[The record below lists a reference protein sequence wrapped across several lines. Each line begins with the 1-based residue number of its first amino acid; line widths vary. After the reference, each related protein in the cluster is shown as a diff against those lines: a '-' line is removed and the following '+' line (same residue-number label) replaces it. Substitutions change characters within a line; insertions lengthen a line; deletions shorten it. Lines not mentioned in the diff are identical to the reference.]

1 MAFMR
6 MNPAHSLALIG
17 LLLGLTSCSRNPLSE
32 SNPTPMGNSPQMTPT
47 EVVATVTRP
56 AAEPIPETAPKV
68 VPTPHPASGATEAA
82 IRLFP
87 DLGKKDTMFNRTFR
101 DLYTERKLK
110 NPESLTRPDWPI
122 EVAQETGK
130 LLSILPAGATSA
142 GAVAQV
148 EAKPLKWI
156 EERKNQPSA
165 LERGAYDQRRVMVPR
180 YYYTDP
186 YGRFWIDPNGARHY
200 Y

>member
-1 MAFMR
+1 MFAMFMKTTQILVTLV
-6 MNPAHSLALIG
+6 SLN
-17 LLLGLTSCSRNPLSE
+17 LLAGCSRSRVEDTTATPLE
-32 SNPTPMGNSPQMTPT
+32 ISPQATPT
-47 EVVATVTRP
+47 NVVATTQ
-56 AAEPIPETAPKV
+56 EPAPKV

-82 IRLFP
+82 IKLFP
-87 DLGKKDTMFNRTFR
+87 ELAKKDTMFNRTFR
-101 DLYTERKLK
+101 DLYHERKLK
-110 NPESLTRPDWPI
+110 DPDSLARPGWPI

-148 EAKPLKWI
+148 PAETTAKEPSWI
-156 EERKNQPSA
+156 EQRKNQTSA
-165 LERGAYDQRRVMVPR
+165 LERGAYDQHRVMIPR

-186 YGRFWIDPNGARHY
+186 QGRFWIDPYGQRHY